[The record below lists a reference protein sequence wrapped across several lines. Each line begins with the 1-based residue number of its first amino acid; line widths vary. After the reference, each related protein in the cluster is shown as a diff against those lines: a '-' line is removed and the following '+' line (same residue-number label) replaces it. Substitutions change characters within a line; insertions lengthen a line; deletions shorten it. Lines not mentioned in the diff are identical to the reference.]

1 MTTRWIILI
10 QVLEILKNHSS
21 ITNTSITNTNIILL
35 SIPFRFDLRNSAS
48 VNMNILKINKKLS
61 ELTKTSPY
69 LNFVEFSNDRNL
81 FTQHGLH
88 RNRLGKDLM
97 TMQIA
102 NHILTIFHKNNSTTL
117 CLDWYKPMED
127 QDLIPDT
134 GQSNIMTRNSG
145 CLRKIPVTRLDD
157 FFMVNSH
164 TCHTNHDRSCK
175 NKQHNVNENNV
186 KFNFYNNNDTELIY
200 STQLPNRHMQYL

>member
-10 QVLEILKNHSS
+10 QLLEILKNLS
-21 ITNTSITNTNIILL
+21 SITNTNIILL

-61 ELTKTSPY
+61 KLTKTSPY

-81 FTQHGLH
+81 FTRHGLH

-117 CLDWYKPMED
+117 SLDWYKPMED

-134 GQSNIMTRNSG
+134 RQSNIMTRNSG
-145 CLRKIPVTRLDD
+145 RLRKIPVTRLDD
-157 FFMVNSH
+157 FFYGEFTH
-164 TCHTNHDRSCK
+164 
-175 NKQHNVNENNV
+175 
-186 KFNFYNNNDTELIY
+186 
-200 STQLPNRHMQYL
+200 LPC